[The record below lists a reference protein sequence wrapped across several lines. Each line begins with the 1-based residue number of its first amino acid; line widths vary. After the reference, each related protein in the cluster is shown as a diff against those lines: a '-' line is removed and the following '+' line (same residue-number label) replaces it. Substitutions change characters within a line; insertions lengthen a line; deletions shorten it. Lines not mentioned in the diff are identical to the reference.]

1 MKSGKN
7 TVLPW
12 VYDGWKGGGGDCSWG
27 DRKSN
32 NRMYSHDLEQYQK
45 EISKMLAYVAFDG
58 IIIFFSLFFS
68 L

>member
-1 MKSGKN
+1 
-7 TVLPW
+7 
-12 VYDGWKGGGGDCSWG
+12 
-27 DRKSN
+27 
-32 NRMYSHDLEQYQK
+32 MYSHDLEQYQK